1 MISYLGIDP
10 GLSGG
15 LAVVS
20 DDRIQ
25 VKIAMPT
32 ISLTTKEG
40 ITKTEIDR
48 QGVLSFLKILP
59 EHTHVVI
66 EEQLAYRSQNIT
78 ASCTIC
84 KNYGIILMALT
95 VAHMYITEVP
105 PDVWQEHFGIV
116 SVKKAGGKTTKEQA
130 LMIAEEFFPKTDFRK
145 SARARK
151 AHDGIVD
158 AILISIYCQSRFIS
172 DVMPESQKKKD
183 DPGHIYPWQHS
194 DR

>member
-25 VKIAMPT
+25 FKIAMPT

-105 PDVWQEHFGIV
+105 PDVWQEHFSIV

-158 AILISIYCQSRFIS
+158 AILIATYCQSRFIA
-172 DVMPESQKKKD
+172 DVMPESPKKKK
-183 DPGHIYPWQHS
+183 
-194 DR
+194 R

>member
-25 VKIAMPT
+25 FKIAMPT

-66 EEQLAYRSQNIT
+66 EEQLAYRSQNII

-130 LMIAEEFFPKTDFRK
+130 LEVVKAIFPNVDLFASERSTKE
-145 SARARK
+145 
-151 AHDGIVD
+151 HDGITD
-158 AILISIYCQSRFIS
+158 ALLIAEYGRRR
-172 DVMPESQKKKD
+172 DVGVLSEE
-183 DPGHIYPWQHS
+183 
-194 DR
+194 

>member
-25 VKIAMPT
+25 FKIAMPT

-172 DVMPESQKKKD
+172 DVRPESQKKKD